1 MQYEYQAPF
10 IVDSSK
16 ITNKLGLHATPLDQA
31 IAATLA
37 SYRTRS

>member
-16 ITNKLGLHATPLDQA
+16 ITDKLGAHATPL
-31 IAATLA
+31 ATAVQRTLD
-37 SYRTRS
+37 SYRP